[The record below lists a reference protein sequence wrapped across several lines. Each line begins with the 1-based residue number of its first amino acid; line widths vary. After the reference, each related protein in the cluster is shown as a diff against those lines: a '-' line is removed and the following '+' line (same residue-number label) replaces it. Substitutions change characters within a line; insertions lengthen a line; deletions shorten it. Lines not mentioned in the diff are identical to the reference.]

1 MQSVG
6 QAWLVLELT
15 RSAWSLGLV
24 SALQFI
30 PVLFLSP
37 IGGAMSDRFA
47 KRRVLLLTQ
56 STMMLQAFVLAAPC
70 TAAGC
75 STGTWPC
82 SATIYGLGRAVDIPA
97 RQAFVTDLVGKPDL
111 PNAVALNS
119 IIFNT
124 ARIVGPAVAGLLIAR
139 FGVAMAFLLNGISFL
154 AVLAALLAMR
164 TDGRPDPA
172 GRVGL
177 RAGLI
182 GALTYAAAT
191 PRVAITL
198 GLLVV
203 MSLFVLNF
211 NVFVPLVAYQV
222 LHEGAHGFGLL
233 MSALGAGAVAGAVGL
248 TLFRRDRPSLSTLTW
263 TAAICAWACWDWRWS
278 ATRHWRRGPSW
289 CSASVRSC
297 SPRDATPRC
306 G

>member
-1 MQSVG
+1 
-6 QAWLVLELT
+6 
-15 RSAWSLGLV
+15 
-24 SALQFI
+24 
-30 PVLFLSP
+30 
-37 IGGAMSDRFA
+37 
-47 KRRVLLLTQ
+47 
-56 STMMLQAFVLAAPC
+56 MMLQAFVLAALV
-70 TAAGC
+70 C
-75 STGTWPC
+75 SGRVRYWHVAVL
-82 SATIYGLGRAVDIPA
+82 ATIYGLGRAVDIPA

-191 PRVAITL
+191 PTRRGHARPA
-198 GLLVV
+198 GR
-203 MSLFVLNF
+203 
-211 NVFVPLVAYQV
+211 
-222 LHEGAHGFGLL
+222 HEPAR
-233 MSALGAGAVAGAVGL
+233 AR
-248 TLFRRDRPSLSTLTW
+248 TSTSSS
-263 TAAICAWACWDWRWS
+263 RWS
-278 ATRHWRRGPSW
+278 PT
-289 CSASVRSC
+289 RSC
-297 SPRDATPRC
+297 TRARTASGCSCRRWVPARWRARS